1 MGTTA
6 MTTASKSH
14 RIWGRVDRDFDISEH
29 KSIFGLL
36 DNQIEWCESCSE
48 GNVSDKSSTYDED
61 FRDDD
66 ADEQIQLHGEN
77 PLQVLTDYKVCSV
90 MPVTEKYP
98 KPRPKGELRLAVH
111 IHINMEAPTFNPVGF
126 LIGKGGCNM
135 KRIVQNTGAHLRV
148 RGKGS
153 GYLEVKGLHEAQTPL
168 MIAVTGSA
176 ADPQSFKRAVS
187 MTLEQLSFVE
197 ARFTDFCRKQGFR
210 TRGPHFH
217 ISFLSLGAAELLSGQ
232 Q

>member
-1 MGTTA
+1 MGE
-6 MTTASKSH
+6 
-14 RIWGRVDRDFDISEH
+14 FISED
-29 KSIFGLL
+29 KSVYGLL
-36 DNQIEWCESCSE
+36 DNHIEWCESSSE
-48 GNVSDKSSTYDED
+48 RDASDESSICEDESSENN
-61 FRDDD
+61 
-66 ADEQIQLHGEN
+66 ADKQIQVHDEN
-77 PLQVLTDYKVCSV
+77 PLKVLTSEKVCSV
-90 MPVTEKYP
+90 MPVTGKCLP
-98 KPRPKGELRLAVH
+98 KPRGELRLVAH

-153 GYLEVKGLHEAQTPL
+153 GYLEVKGLHEAETPL

-176 ADPQSFKRAVS
+176 ADPPSFKLAVS
-187 MTLEQLSFVE
+187 MTLEQLSLVE
-197 ARFTDFCRKQGFR
+197 ARFIDFCRKQGFK

-217 ISFLSLGAAELLSGQ
+217 ISFLSHGAVKLLSRQ

>member
-1 MGTTA
+1 MGTA
-6 MTTASKSH
+6 ENKSH
-14 RIWGRVDRDFDISEH
+14 RIWGRVDRDFDLSKH
-29 KSIFGLL
+29 KSMFGSL
-36 DNQIEWCESCSE
+36 DDHIEWCESSE
-48 GNVSDKSSTYDED
+48 SDASDKPSLDED
-61 FRDDD
+61 EDL
-66 ADEQIQLHGEN
+66 EGEN
-77 PLQVLTDYKVCSV
+77 PLKVLTDDKVCSV
-90 MPVTEKYP
+90 MPVTKSYP

-153 GYLEVKGLHEAQTPL
+153 GYLEGKGLHEAQTPL

-176 ADPQSFKRAVS
+176 ADPPSFKLAVS
-187 MTLEQLSFVE
+187 MTLEQLSLVE

-217 ISFLSLGAAELLSGQ
+217 ISFLSRGAAEILSGQ
-232 Q
+232 I

>member
-1 MGTTA
+1 MVA
-6 MTTASKSH
+6 AVRSH
-14 RIWGRVDRDFDISEH
+14 RVWGRVDKEFVSED
-29 KSIFGLL
+29 KSIFGL
-36 DNQIEWCESCSE
+36 DNQIEWCESSSDSD
-48 GNVSDKSSTYDED
+48 VSDESSIHED
-61 FRDDD
+61 DGIREG
-66 ADEQIQLHGEN
+66 AAEKPIQLPGEN
-77 PLQVLTDYKVCSV
+77 SLNVLPAGKVCSV
-90 MPVTEKYP
+90 MPVTGKYP
-98 KPRPKGELRLAVH
+98 PRPKGELRLAAH

-153 GYLEVKGLHEAQTPL
+153 GYLEVKGLHEAETPL

-176 ADPQSFKRAVS
+176 ADPPSFKLAVS
-187 MTLEQLSFVE
+187 MTLEQLRLVE

-217 ISFLSLGAAELLSGQ
+217 ISFLSLGAVELLSGQ